1 MKVILKA
8 STMFFIPIS
17 IVLFFAMIA
26 PTRIEKEQ
34 ITKSVPV
41 NNVNYEVQ
49 SLVKTYELTE
59 CFDKENSDED
69 VCCAY

>member
-8 STMFFIPIS
+8 SMMFFIPIS
-17 IVLFFAMIA
+17 IVLFFAMLS

-34 ITKSVPV
+34 ISKSVPV

-59 CFDKENSDED
+59 CFDKESYDAE
-69 VCCAY
+69 VCCPY